1 MQLEGKSMIFVAST
15 QKWKEFSSYPQVN
28 PDRKNP
34 LGEYVSH
41 SDENGTVEVKGTE
54 GSLFVTPWAPE
65 IVRIFTLKNDAT
77 KREPRKSISVVD
89 KADPTL
95 CYDLPDVSY
104 EVEAD
109 EETVYIRIT
118 GGTEV
123 RVAKASMLVSFYD
136 NDNLL
141 LSESTG
147 LVNSSD
153 GGNSRVGFAA
163 NGEEA
168 FYGAGYNGDFVNLD
182 GKSMEMNNSQKGG
195 WSQGTAAPLN
205 ICIPYYVSTKGY
217 GVFFDSNYRGASIM
231 ANTNG
236 SSYMTSSPT
245 PVAYYYC
252 GGGSMEKA
260 MQNYHLLTGRQP
272 LPPYWALGYISSK
285 FSFIDETETRATI
298 TKTREKNIP
307 IDGVVLDLS
316 WQGGSK
322 GTSGTYGMGYLD
334 WDPDNFS
341 NKEFMV
347 QTLLDDDVHT
357 VAICEP
363 FFNSAGNASAN
374 YNYLKNQGW
383 LADER
388 VTANGNMNWISGN
401 SEIPVGLIDASNPE
415 AMDWF
420 AGKLLAHSAKGL
432 SAWWFDLGEP
442 EAYTE
447 HYEGNTHH
455 AGGTPSEVH
464 NEFGNL
470 WTGAAY
476 TKLAL
481 SEEKAYTK
489 NGEVK
494 LKDMR
499 HMTLPRS
506 GTAGMQ
512 RYGAMPWTGDIKR
525 SWGGLQAEVPAL
537 VSAAM
542 SGVSFLGSDIGGFT
556 ADNGFVDA
564 DIYRRWIQLGVFYP
578 MLRTHSATK
587 PEVWQADYDRVRDDV
602 RDAINLRYA
611 YLPYTYTQAYNQT
624 AHGAPIARPINFDDK
639 ENPLKNADCID
650 EYLWGPDI
658 LVAPVLTS
666 NDTREIKF
674 PAGDWLD
681 MNDFKTVHEGYSS
694 YTATVPKNRLA
705 HFMRRGSLVTRYKQ
719 ETYKNTATIEHDKI
733 VVDYFPLYDNTLTHG
748 YFYDDDKTGVDNVRN
763 GHHLLTHFVASA
775 SPSSDKNSMAISI
788 GREGDGWEG
797 MPESYDLTFRIR
809 DFRVDPSSLSDETLA
824 TSEVNVVWM
833 TVPGPEAQRVRG
845 RGDGKDDW
853 SDTETFKKC
862 SSVDELNAATGN
874 SYCQHDGTFYLR
886 MPAMR
891 TDRNYVM
898 NLGGNM
904 IFTDRNEIVDMS
916 SMTLA
921 YGSGYISYS
930 LPEGTR
936 EASLEIYTATGAS
949 AASIGALTANG
960 YVMQTPVS
968 LGDGVYIAMLSA
980 KGPDGVQRQKTLK
993 IVVR

>member
-357 VAICEP
+357 VE
-363 FFNSAGNASAN
+363 
-374 YNYLKNQGW
+374 
-383 LADER
+383 
-388 VTANGNMNWISGN
+388 
-401 SEIPVGLIDASNPE
+401 
-415 AMDWF
+415 
-420 AGKLLAHSAKGL
+420 
-432 SAWWFDLGEP
+432 
-442 EAYTE
+442 
-447 HYEGNTHH
+447 
-455 AGGTPSEVH
+455 
-464 NEFGNL
+464 
-470 WTGAAY
+470 
-476 TKLAL
+476 
-481 SEEKAYTK
+481 
-489 NGEVK
+489 
-494 LKDMR
+494 
-499 HMTLPRS
+499 
-506 GTAGMQ
+506 
-512 RYGAMPWTGDIKR
+512 
-525 SWGGLQAEVPAL
+525 
-537 VSAAM
+537 
-542 SGVSFLGSDIGGFT
+542 
-556 ADNGFVDA
+556 
-564 DIYRRWIQLGVFYP
+564 
-578 MLRTHSATK
+578 
-587 PEVWQADYDRVRDDV
+587 
-602 RDAINLRYA
+602 
-611 YLPYTYTQAYNQT
+611 
-624 AHGAPIARPINFDDK
+624 
-639 ENPLKNADCID
+639 
-650 EYLWGPDI
+650 
-658 LVAPVLTS
+658 
-666 NDTREIKF
+666 
-674 PAGDWLD
+674 
-681 MNDFKTVHEGYSS
+681 
-694 YTATVPKNRLA
+694 
-705 HFMRRGSLVTRYKQ
+705 
-719 ETYKNTATIEHDKI
+719 
-733 VVDYFPLYDNTLTHG
+733 
-748 YFYDDDKTGVDNVRN
+748 
-763 GHHLLTHFVASA
+763 
-775 SPSSDKNSMAISI
+775 I
-788 GREGDGWEG
+788 GRAH
-797 MPESYDLTFRIR
+797 
-809 DFRVDPSSLSDETLA
+809 V
-824 TSEVNVVWM
+824 
-833 TVPGPEAQRVRG
+833 
-845 RGDGKDDW
+845 
-853 SDTETFKKC
+853 
-862 SSVDELNAATGN
+862 
-874 SYCQHDGTFYLR
+874 
-886 MPAMR
+886 
-891 TDRNYVM
+891 
-898 NLGGNM
+898 
-904 IFTDRNEIVDMS
+904 
-916 SMTLA
+916 
-921 YGSGYISYS
+921 
-930 LPEGTR
+930 
-936 EASLEIYTATGAS
+936 
-949 AASIGALTANG
+949 
-960 YVMQTPVS
+960 
-968 LGDGVYIAMLSA
+968 
-980 KGPDGVQRQKTLK
+980 
-993 IVVR
+993 